1 MPASEYAPPRWAWL
15 RRLHL
20 TPAKAVRT
28 IAAVTLLVT
37 LISGTAMHVFDRREF
52 PTVGRGLWWAA
63 QTVTT
68 VGYGDVVPRSTV
80 GRVVAIAVMLT
91 AIAFVTVVTAAVTAI
106 LIDRTRGVPDGA
118 SSSPE
123 ELLLEINQRLER
135 LERAVHDGGSAYAI
149 SPKPMIRS
157 TR

>member
-1 MPASEYAPPRWAWL
+1 MPASNYATPRWALL
-15 RRLHL
+15 RRIQL

-37 LISGTAMHVFDRREF
+37 LISGAAMHAVDRREF
-52 PTVGRGLWWAA
+52 PTIGRGLWWAV

-68 VGYGDVVPRSTV
+68 VGYGDAVPHATT
-80 GRVVAIAVMLT
+80 GRVVAIVVMLS

-106 LIDRTRGVPDGA
+106 LIDRGRGG

-123 ELLLEINQRLER
+123 DLLVEINER
-135 LERAVHDGGSAYAI
+135 LARLDRALHVTPHMAEADTK
-149 SPKPMIRS
+149 PNPMIRS